1 MTHIATTTSMHTQK
15 TDETVTHTPTSIPR
29 KVKGIVTAHRQS
41 EGGGFI
47 VRRPIPSH
55 TLDSLD
61 PFLLLDE
68 MGPVN
73 YAPGEAIGAPDHPHR
88 GFETVT
94 YLLEGEMQHKDSAGH
109 QGMLKPGDVQW
120 MTAGSGIIHS
130 EMPSRAMLD
139 KGGPMHGFQIWIN
152 LPSRLKMTTPRYQ
165 EVAQAQIPTAT
176 SQDGKAQVNVV
187 AGQAFGVEA
196 IIETH
201 TPIVYHDWTVQPG
214 GQVSIDIRP
223 DHNVGVYVFS
233 GKLLIGQNE
242 QNVEDGQLAILSEG
256 VTIQFGVSA
265 HEHTPARFLVLGGIP
280 HNEPVA
286 RYGPFV
292 MNTKEELQQA
302 FADYRSGRMGK
313 IHASFNNIQYL

>member
-1 MTHIATTTSMHTQK
+1 MTQIANINPKDLKEGH
-15 TDETVTHTPTSIPR
+15 VTMKQTPVSNPR
-29 KVKGIVTAHRQS
+29 QVKSIVTAHRQS

-55 TLDSLD
+55 DLDLLD

-73 YAPGEAIGAPDHPHR
+73 YAPGKAIGAPDHPHR

-109 QGMLKPGDVQW
+109 QGVLKPGDVQW
-120 MTAGSGIIHS
+120 MTAGSGVVHS
-130 EMPSRAMLD
+130 EMPSAEMLD
-139 KGGPMHGFQIWIN
+139 KGGPMHGFQIWVN
-152 LPSRLKMTTPRYQ
+152 LPAKLKMTKPRYQ

-176 SQDGKAQVNVV
+176 SPDGLAQVKIVAGKAL
-187 AGQAFGVEA
+187 GLEA
-196 IIETH
+196 IIDTH
-201 TPIVYHDWTVQPG
+201 TPIVYHDWTIKPG
-214 GQVSIDIRP
+214 GKISTDISS

-233 GKLLIGQNE
+233 GTLLVGTDE
-242 QNVEDGQLAILSEG
+242 QEIEDGQLAILSEG
-256 VTIQFGVSA
+256 SNIQFSVA
-265 HEHTPARFLVLGGIP
+265 LQEQAPAKFLVLGGIP

-302 FADYRSGRMGK
+302 FADYQGGRMGQ
-313 IHASFNNIQYL
+313 INA